1 MTVSSL
7 LSDEVFSTF
16 SPDLKVGPT
25 SMEVSMRTFRKLV
38 TALLVPMVSLSSP
51 AFAQEQHAV
60 SPAALAATVTQH
72 IADEQASRAAV
83 RDALNRPEVRETAA
97 KAGVDLQ
104 RIASVAETLT
114 GLDLQRASAA
124 AQQVNQAL
132 SGGASTITITTTT
145 LIIVLLLVLLI
156 IVAVD

>member
-1 MTVSSL
+1 
-7 LSDEVFSTF
+7 
-16 SPDLKVGPT
+16 
-25 SMEVSMRTFRKLV
+25 MEVSMRTFRKLV
-38 TALLVPMVSLSSP
+38 TALLVPMISLSSP

-60 SPAALAATVTQH
+60 TPAMLAAAVDQH
-72 IADEQASRAAV
+72 SADQDTSRAVV
-83 RDALNRPEVRETAA
+83 REALNRPEVRETAR

-104 RIASVAETLT
+104 RIDSVLETLT
-114 GLDLQRASAA
+114 GEDLQRASAA

-132 SGGASTITITTTT
+132 AGGASTITITTTT